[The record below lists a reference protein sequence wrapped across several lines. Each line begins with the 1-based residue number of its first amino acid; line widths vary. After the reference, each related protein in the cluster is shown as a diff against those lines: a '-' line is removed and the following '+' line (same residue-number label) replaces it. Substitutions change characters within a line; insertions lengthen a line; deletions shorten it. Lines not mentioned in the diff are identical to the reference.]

1 MMTSLTSNSS
11 KTDYPVKIIFI
22 CLGNIC
28 RSPAAEGIMKK
39 LVADKQINDKYHI
52 ESAGIGGWHVGELPD
67 KRMRKH
73 ASLRGFDLNSRA
85 QQFEDSF
92 FNKFDY
98 IVVMD
103 NENYKNISN
112 RTVDDEQ
119 RSKIVKIRDCFIKHN
134 GCQSVPDPYYGGE
147 EDFELAL
154 DLIEDGCQGLL
165 NMIEN
170 K

>member
-1 MMTSLTSNSS
+1 MTSLTSNSS

-112 RTVDDEQ
+112 RTDHC
-119 RSKIVKIRDCFIKHN
+119 SKN
-134 GCQSVPDPYYGGE
+134 
-147 EDFELAL
+147 
-154 DLIEDGCQGLL
+154 
-165 NMIEN
+165 
-170 K
+170 